1 MGKGD
6 CSREMAIKPWATLEQ
21 HLLDIWTTEVEAK
34 LLLKYSESVEEDGGV
49 IRVEYQRTM
58 YVTNSK
64 YNSSGVIKLWASDL
78 SEF

>member
-1 MGKGD
+1 MGNGD
-6 CSREMAIKPWATLEQ
+6 CSREIDIKPWATQ
-21 HLLDIWTTEVEAK
+21 HLLDIWTTEVQAK

-64 YNSSGVIKLWASDL
+64 YNSAGVIKLWASDL